1 MFKIGDLVTR
11 NSYNNDVVFKII
23 DIKDD
28 VYYLK
33 GVNVRL
39 CADSDYD
46 DLVGYTEEAEE
57 ENDDFF
63 LNTNKYQ
70 SLDRSEYFYL
80 PGKVLHIDIGTPIEF
95 YVDGNGI
102 MLKKHEPDNIS
113 EKVRELKSIVN
124 DQIEA
129 IGLDQCIAIE
139 DELKKIET
147 ILCASPS

>member
-1 MFKIGDLVTR
+1 MKELGVVRKIDGLGRLVIPKEIR
-11 NSYNNDVVFKII
+11 
-23 DIKDD
+23 
-28 VYYLK
+28 
-33 GVNVRL
+33 
-39 CADSDYD
+39 
-46 DLVGYTEEAEE
+46 
-57 ENDDFF
+57 
-63 LNTNKYQ
+63 
-70 SLDRSEYFYL
+70 
-80 PGKVLHIDIGTPIEF
+80 KVLHIDIGTPIEF

-124 DQIEA
+124 DQIDD

>member
-1 MFKIGDLVTR
+1 MKELGVVRKIDGLGRLVIPKEMR
-11 NSYNNDVVFKII
+11 
-23 DIKDD
+23 
-28 VYYLK
+28 
-33 GVNVRL
+33 
-39 CADSDYD
+39 
-46 DLVGYTEEAEE
+46 
-57 ENDDFF
+57 
-63 LNTNKYQ
+63 
-70 SLDRSEYFYL
+70 
-80 PGKVLHIDIGTPIEF
+80 KVLHIDIGTPIEF
-95 YVDGNGI
+95 YMDGDGI

>member
-1 MFKIGDLVTR
+1 MKELGVVRKI
-11 NSYNNDVVFKII
+11 
-23 DIKDD
+23 
-28 VYYLK
+28 
-33 GVNVRL
+33 
-39 CADSDYD
+39 D
-46 DLVGYTEEAEE
+46 DLGRLVIPKEI
-57 ENDDFF
+57 
-63 LNTNKYQ
+63 
-70 SLDRSEYFYL
+70 RR
-80 PGKVLHIDIGTPIEF
+80 VLHIDSGTQIEF

>member
-1 MFKIGDLVTR
+1 MKELGVVRKIDGLGRLVIPKEMR
-11 NSYNNDVVFKII
+11 
-23 DIKDD
+23 
-28 VYYLK
+28 
-33 GVNVRL
+33 
-39 CADSDYD
+39 
-46 DLVGYTEEAEE
+46 
-57 ENDDFF
+57 
-63 LNTNKYQ
+63 
-70 SLDRSEYFYL
+70 
-80 PGKVLHIDIGTPIEF
+80 KVLHIDIGTPIEF

-124 DQIEA
+124 DQIED

>member
-1 MFKIGDLVTR
+1 MKELGVVRKI
-11 NSYNNDVVFKII
+11 
-23 DIKDD
+23 
-28 VYYLK
+28 
-33 GVNVRL
+33 
-39 CADSDYD
+39 D
-46 DLVGYTEEAEE
+46 DLGRLVIPKEI
-57 ENDDFF
+57 
-63 LNTNKYQ
+63 
-70 SLDRSEYFYL
+70 RR
-80 PGKVLHIDIGTPIEF
+80 VLHIDSGTPIEF

>member
-1 MFKIGDLVTR
+1 MKELGIVRKIDGLGRLVIPKEIR
-11 NSYNNDVVFKII
+11 
-23 DIKDD
+23 
-28 VYYLK
+28 
-33 GVNVRL
+33 
-39 CADSDYD
+39 
-46 DLVGYTEEAEE
+46 
-57 ENDDFF
+57 
-63 LNTNKYQ
+63 
-70 SLDRSEYFYL
+70 
-80 PGKVLHIDIGTPIEF
+80 KVLHIDIGTPIEF

-147 ILCASPS
+147 ILCTSPS

>member
-1 MFKIGDLVTR
+1 MKELGVVRKIDGLGRLVIPKEIR
-11 NSYNNDVVFKII
+11 N
-23 DIKDD
+23 
-28 VYYLK
+28 
-33 GVNVRL
+33 
-39 CADSDYD
+39 
-46 DLVGYTEEAEE
+46 
-57 ENDDFF
+57 
-63 LNTNKYQ
+63 
-70 SLDRSEYFYL
+70 
-80 PGKVLHIDIGTPIEF
+80 VLHIDIGTPIES

-147 ILCASPS
+147 ILCTSPS

>member
-1 MFKIGDLVTR
+1 MKELVVVRKIDGLGRLVIPKEIR
-11 NSYNNDVVFKII
+11 
-23 DIKDD
+23 
-28 VYYLK
+28 
-33 GVNVRL
+33 
-39 CADSDYD
+39 
-46 DLVGYTEEAEE
+46 
-57 ENDDFF
+57 
-63 LNTNKYQ
+63 
-70 SLDRSEYFYL
+70 
-80 PGKVLHIDIGTPIEF
+80 KVLHIDIGTPIEF

-147 ILCASPS
+147 ILCTSPS

>member
-1 MFKIGDLVTR
+1 MKELGVVRKIDGLGRLVIPKEIR
-11 NSYNNDVVFKII
+11 
-23 DIKDD
+23 
-28 VYYLK
+28 
-33 GVNVRL
+33 R
-39 CADSDYD
+39 
-46 DLVGYTEEAEE
+46 
-57 ENDDFF
+57 
-63 LNTNKYQ
+63 
-70 SLDRSEYFYL
+70 
-80 PGKVLHIDIGTPIEF
+80 VLHIDSGTPIEF
-95 YVDGNGI
+95 YMDGDGI

>member
-1 MFKIGDLVTR
+1 MKELGVVRKIDGLIPKEIR
-11 NSYNNDVVFKII
+11 N
-23 DIKDD
+23 
-28 VYYLK
+28 
-33 GVNVRL
+33 
-39 CADSDYD
+39 
-46 DLVGYTEEAEE
+46 
-57 ENDDFF
+57 
-63 LNTNKYQ
+63 
-70 SLDRSEYFYL
+70 
-80 PGKVLHIDIGTPIEF
+80 VLHIDIGTPIEF

-147 ILCASPS
+147 ILCTSPS

>member
-1 MFKIGDLVTR
+1 MKELGVVRKI
-11 NSYNNDVVFKII
+11 
-23 DIKDD
+23 
-28 VYYLK
+28 
-33 GVNVRL
+33 
-39 CADSDYD
+39 D
-46 DLVGYTEEAEE
+46 DLGRLVIPKEI
-57 ENDDFF
+57 
-63 LNTNKYQ
+63 
-70 SLDRSEYFYL
+70 RR
-80 PGKVLHIDIGTPIEF
+80 VLHIDSGTPIEF

-147 ILCASPS
+147 ILCTSPS